1 MRLPTPKSADRRGV
15 HDGRPYELW
24 IPETEPPWPGMVVIH
39 GADSSKE
46 THAGFARA
54 CAARGWAALTYDQ
67 RGNGESEEP
76 LSPAAVDD
84 VGRMA
89 RFLAEVDGVDSASLF
104 ARGSSMGGF
113 MAIHSAAVWDS
124 IRGVIALCPAGE
136 RHLLDGIRRG
146 RFEMRIDRDAFEP
159 WLEEHDLRDA
169 VALME
174 AKPLLLMH
182 ARGDEQIPHTW
193 SEELREHAAEP
204 VEAIVVP
211 GGHHRSLQHDLE
223 LQAESRRFILAAADG
238 RLGR

>member
-76 LSPAAVDD
+76 LSPAAVAD

-89 RFLAEVDGVDSASLF
+89 RFLAGVDGVDSASLF

-113 MAIHSAAVWDS
+113 MAIHSAAVSDS

-211 GGHHRSLQHDLE
+211 GGHHRSLQHDSEMQEVALRWME
-223 LQAESRRFILAAADG
+223 KRLRR
-238 RLGR
+238 

>member
-1 MRLPTPKSADRRGV
+1 MRLPSPITSDRRGV
-15 HDGRPYELW
+15 HEGRPYELW
-24 IPETEPPWPGMVVIH
+24 LPDVEPPWPGMVIVH

-54 CAARGWAALTYDQ
+54 CRARGWAAVTYDQ

-84 VGRMA
+84 VGRLA
-89 RFLAEVDGVDSASLF
+89 RLLATTQGVDPERVC

-113 MAIHSAAVWDS
+113 MAIHAAAVS
-124 IRGVIALCPAGE
+124 RSLAGVIALCPAGE
-136 RHLLDGIRRG
+136 AHLLDGVRRG

-159 WLEEHDLRDA
+159 WLGEHDLRDA
-169 VALME
+169 VALMG

-182 ARGDEQIPHTW
+182 ARGDEMIPYTW
-193 SEELREHAAEP
+193 TEELATAAPDP

-211 GGHHRSLQHDLE
+211 GGHHRSLQHDAE
-223 LQAESRRFILAAADG
+223 LQEVALRWMERA
-238 RLGR
+238 LGA